1 MKNFLMFPLN
11 LSKPA
16 RIKLKGNSGRQA
28 QPWQAPEEFCNTTP
42 TLITVNCNL
51 KLMFFE
57 NATKL
62 EKNLP
67 HFFDDSGGGAGIKK
81 HGKFY
86 FVAFSEYIS

>member
-16 RIKLKGNSGRQA
+16 RIKLKGNSDRQA

-57 NATKL
+57 KATKL
-62 EKNLP
+62 EKIFHIFLTIVVVVQASKNMGNFILWR
-67 HFFDDSGGGAGIKK
+67 FQNT
-81 HGKFY
+81 
-86 FVAFSEYIS
+86 